1 MGRGGG
7 EENLQGAEPRD
18 GVLTTCKGINTHVSQ
33 RYFQAAEDLSVFF
46 LMFLSKFS
54 SSDEVYDVSIS

>member
-1 MGRGGG
+1 MGGRRIHRVRSR
-7 EENLQGAEPRD
+7 EN
-18 GVLTTCKGINTHVSQ
+18 NTHVSQ